1 MARTASKSI
10 EFLSFIIDSRR
21 MTLSLPAVK
30 VDKIHRSADTTHLEP
45 FRGNRLPIILHNWTH
60 DIS

>member
-1 MARTASKSI
+1 MAKTASKSI

-30 VDKIHRSADTTHLEP
+30 VDKIHKECRHDT
-45 FRGNRLPIILHNWTH
+45 
-60 DIS
+60 S